1 MITGSIFHQQ
11 HEQIVR
17 NNGLRKAAGSPK
29 PPSLTTEETSM
40 IQKKFESAKSIT
52 LYNLQGNVNEQSFTG
67 RGRNIDTKV

>member
-11 HEQIVR
+11 SEQIVR

-29 PPSLTTEETSM
+29 PPSLTVEETSM

-52 LYNLQGNVNEQSFTG
+52 LYNVQGKVNEQNFMG
-67 RGRNIDTKV
+67 RGRNIDTRI